1 MVIPIQTGVPIP
13 PITDSMLV
21 VLGIILVAFVLFVTE
36 LFPVDVTALIILVL
50 LMVLGPWT
58 NVSPTDGLSGFSNEA
73 TITVLAMLILSESV
87 RRTGAVQLLGHRVT
101 ALVGDSQFKQV
112 LATVGIAGS
121 VSGFIND
128 TPVVAL
134 LVPFASDLA
143 HRGNTSPSKLMIPL
157 SYAAM
162 LGGTLTLIGTST
174 NLLASGLAQQLLGR
188 SLGIFQFTPV
198 GVVVLITGALYLV
211 FVAPRLLPERVRPRE
226 TLLEEYEV
234 EEYLAEL
241 VAPEASPLVGTPIA
255 DIPAEAGFGG
265 EVKEVVRE
273 DTVLSPFSDEPVEPN
288 DLFLITASRAGLTSL
303 IEEEALNPL
312 PTVGR
317 EPAVTEEPARGDAE
331 TVLIEVVVPTDSA
344 LIGDTIETSTIL
356 ERYDAMLVALQRGGV
371 RLPRVREAEFTVGDL
386 LLLQLPADELE
397 RVAET
402 RDLIVAREIPREDY
416 RYDKI
421 PVAVAILAGV
431 VGSAALG
438 LLEIQVAALAGVVG
452 MVLSGTLAPTELY
465 EGVDWTVIFLLAGVI
480 PLGIAMENTGTAALL
495 GALVATT
502 AQYLPTVAVLG
513 VFYAATVILTN
524 IISNNATVALMV
536 PVAINAA
543 REIGTNPLAFLLA
556 VMFAASA
563 AFMSP
568 VGYQTNLFVYRP
580 GGYRFTD
587 FARVGALLQVILAVV
602 TPLTI
607 AVYFGL

>member
-1 MVIPIQTGVPIP
+1 
-13 PITDSMLV
+13 MLV

-36 LFPVDVTALIILVL
+36 LFPVDVTALIVLVL

-58 NVSPTDGLSGFSNEA
+58 KVSPTDGLSGFSNEA

-87 RRTGAVQLLGHRVT
+87 RRTGAVQLLGHRV
-101 ALVGDSQFKQV
+101 AGLVGDSQFKQV
-112 LATVGIAGS
+112 FATVGLAGS

-198 GVVVLITGALYLV
+198 GIVVLVTGVLYLV

-241 VAPEASPLVGTPIA
+241 VAPETSPLVGTPIS

-265 EVKEVVRE
+265 EVKEVLRE
-273 DTVLSPFSDEPVEPN
+273 DAVLSPFSDELVEPN
-288 DLFLITASRAGLTSL
+288 DRFLISASRPDLTSL

-317 EPAVTEEPARGDAE
+317 EPAVTEEPARSDDTE
-331 TVLIEVVVPTDSA
+331 SVLIEVVIPTDSA
-344 LIGDTIETSTIL
+344 LIGETIETSTIL
-356 ERYDAMLVALQRGGV
+356 QRYDATLVALQRGDV
-371 RLPRVREAEFTVGDL
+371 RLPRVRETEFTVGDL

-421 PVAVAILAGV
+421 PVAVAILAAV

-480 PLGIAMENTGTAALL
+480 PLGIAMENTGTAAFL

-513 VFYAATVILTN
+513 VFYAATVVLTN
-524 IISNNATVALMV
+524 IVSNNATVALMV

-587 FARVGALLQVILAVV
+587 FARVGILLQLILAVV
-602 TPLTI
+602 TPLAI

>member
-1 MVIPIQTGVPIP
+1 
-13 PITDSMLV
+13 MLV
-21 VLGIILVAFVLFVTE
+21 VLGIILLAFVLFVTE

-50 LMVLGPWT
+50 LMLLGHWT
-58 NVSPTDGLSGFSNEA
+58 KVSSTDGLSGFSNEA

-87 RRTGAVQLLGHRVT
+87 RRTGAVQLLGHRV
-101 ALVGDSQFKQV
+101 AGLVGDSQFKQV

-198 GVVVLITGALYLV
+198 GVVVLVTGVLYLV
-211 FVAPRLLPERVRPRE
+211 FIAPYLLPERVRPRE

-255 DIPAEAGFGG
+255 DIPIEAGFGG

-273 DTVLSPFSDEPVEPN
+273 DTVFSPFSNEPVEPN
-288 DLFLITASRAGLTSL
+288 DLFLITASRPDLTSL
-303 IEEEALNPL
+303 IEREALNPL

-317 EPAVTEEPARGDAE
+317 EPAVVEEMPDDAE
-331 TVLIEVVVPTDSA
+331 TVLIEVVVPTDST
-344 LIGDTIETSTIL
+344 LIGETIETSTTL
-356 ERYDAMLVALQRGGV
+356 QRYDATLVALQRGDV

-421 PVAVAILAGV
+421 PVAIAILAVV

-438 LLEIQVAALAGVVG
+438 LLEIQVAALMGVVA
-452 MVLSGTLAPTELY
+452 MVLSGTLSPTELY

-513 VFYAATVILTN
+513 VFYATTVVLTN

-563 AFMSP
+563 AFLSP
-568 VGYQTNLFVYRP
+568 VGYQTNLFVYGP

-587 FARVGALLQVILAVV
+587 YFRVGALLQVILAVV
-602 TPLTI
+602 TPLAI

>member
-1 MVIPIQTGVPIP
+1 MLIPLQTGVTIP
-13 PITDSMLV
+13 PVTDSMLV
-21 VLGIILVAFVLFVTE
+21 VLGIILVAFILFVTE
-36 LFPVDVTALIILVL
+36 LFPVDVTALIVLVL
-50 LMVLGPWT
+50 LMILGPWT

-101 ALVGDSQFKQV
+101 ALVGDSQFKQI

-188 SLGIFQFTPV
+188 SLGVFQFTPV
-198 GVVVLITGALYLV
+198 GVVVLITGLLYLV

-255 DIPAEAGFGG
+255 DIPVEAGFGG
-265 EVKEVVRE
+265 EVKEVIRE
-273 DTVLSPFSDEPVEPN
+273 DTVLSPFSEEPVEPN
-288 DLFLITASRAGLTSL
+288 DTFLITASRAGLTSL
-303 IEEEALNPL
+303 IENEALNPL

-317 EPAVTEEPARGDAE
+317 EPAVTEEARKDSE

-356 ERYDAMLVALQRGGV
+356 ERYDATLVALQRGDV
-371 RLPRVREAEFTVGDL
+371 RLPRIREAEFTVGDL

-421 PVAVAILAGV
+421 PVAIAILAAV

-438 LLEIQVAALAGVVG
+438 FLEIQVAALAGVVA
-452 MVLSGTLAPTELY
+452 MVLSGTLSPTELY

-495 GALVATT
+495 GALVATS
-502 AQYLPTVAVLG
+502 AQYLPTVGVLA
-513 VFYAATVILTN
+513 VFYASTVILTN

-543 REIGTNPLAFLLA
+543 REIGANPLAFLLA

-587 FARVGALLQVILAVV
+587 FARVGALLQVILAIV
-602 TPLTI
+602 TPLAI

>member
-1 MVIPIQTGVPIP
+1 
-13 PITDSMLV
+13 MLV
-21 VLGIILVAFVLFVTE
+21 VLGIILVAFILFVTE

-50 LMVLGPWT
+50 LMILGPWT
-58 NVSPTDGLSGFSNEA
+58 EVSPTDGLSGFSNEA
-73 TITVLAMLILSESV
+73 TITVLAMLILSESI

-101 ALVGDSQFKQV
+101 ALVGDSQFKQI

-188 SLGIFQFTPV
+188 SLGVFQFTPV
-198 GVVVLITGALYLV
+198 GVVVLITGVLYLV

-255 DIPAEAGFGG
+255 DIPVEAGFNG

-273 DTVLSPFSDEPVEPN
+273 DTVLSPFSDDPVEPN
-288 DLFLITASRAGLTSL
+288 DTFLISASRGGLISL
-303 IEEEALNPL
+303 IEDEALNPL
-312 PTVGR
+312 PTIGR
-317 EPAVTEEPARGDAE
+317 DPSVTEEARKDSE

-344 LIGDTIETSTIL
+344 LIGDTIETSRIL
-356 ERYDAMLVALQRGGV
+356 ERYDATLVALQRGDV
-371 RLPRVREAEFTVGDL
+371 RLPRVRETEFTVGDL

-421 PVAVAILAGV
+421 PVAVAILAAV

-438 LLEIQVAALAGVVG
+438 FLEIQVAALAGVVA

-495 GALVATT
+495 GALVATS

-513 VFYAATVILTN
+513 VFYASTVVLTN

-543 REIGTNPLAFLLA
+543 REIGANPLAFLLA

-587 FARVGALLQVILAVV
+587 FARVGAFLQVILAIV

-607 AVYFGL
+607 AVYFGIG

>member
-1 MVIPIQTGVPIP
+1 
-13 PITDSMLV
+13 MLV
-21 VLGIILVAFVLFVTE
+21 VLGIVLLAFILFVTE
-36 LFPVDVTALIILVL
+36 LFPVDVTALIVLVL
-50 LMVLGPWT
+50 LMLLGHWT
-58 NVSPTDGLSGFSNEA
+58 RVSPTDGLSGFSNEA

-101 ALVGDSQFKQV
+101 GIVGDSQFRQV
-112 LATVGIAGS
+112 FATVGIAGS

-162 LGGTLTLIGTST
+162 LGGTLTLIGSST

-198 GVVVLITGALYLV
+198 GIVVLITGALYLI

-241 VAPEASPLVGTPIA
+241 VAPETSPLVGTPIA
-255 DIPAEAGFGG
+255 DVPVEAGFGG

-288 DLFLITASRAGLTSL
+288 DLFLITANRLDLTSL
-303 IEEEALNPL
+303 IEREALNPL

-317 EPAVTEEPARGDAE
+317 EPAVTEEIPGDDDAE
-331 TVLIEVVVPTDSA
+331 TVLIEVVVPTGSE
-344 LIGDTIETSTIL
+344 LIGDTIETSTTL
-356 ERYDAMLVALQRGGV
+356 QRYESTLVALLRGDV
-371 RLPRVREAEFTVGDL
+371 RLPRVHEAEFAVGDL

-397 RVAET
+397 RLAET
-402 RDLIVAREIPREDY
+402 RDLIVAREIPGEDY

-421 PVAVAILAGV
+421 PVAIAILGV
-431 VGSAALG
+431 VVASAALG
-438 LLEIQVAALAGVVG
+438 ILEIQVAALLGVVA
-452 MVLSGTLAPTELY
+452 MVLSGTLSPTELY

-480 PLGIAMENTGTAALL
+480 PLGIAMENTGTAAFL

-502 AQYLPTVAVLG
+502 SRYLPTIAVLG
-513 VFYAATVILTN
+513 VFYVTTVILTN

-568 VGYQTNLFVYRP
+568 VGYQTNLFVYGP

-587 FARVGALLQVILAVV
+587 FARVGVLLQVILAIV
-602 TPLTI
+602 TPI
-607 AVYFGL
+607 AISLFFGL

>member
-1 MVIPIQTGVPIP
+1 
-13 PITDSMLV
+13 MLV
-21 VLGIILVAFVLFVTE
+21 VLGIILLAFVLFVTE
-36 LFPVDVTALIILVL
+36 LFPVDVTSLIILVV
-50 LMVLGPWT
+50 LMVFGHWT
-58 NVSPTDGLSGFSNEA
+58 HVSPTEGLSGFSNEA

-87 RRTGAVQLLGHRVT
+87 RQTGAVQLLGHRV
-101 ALVGDSQFKQV
+101 AGVVGDSQFRQV
-112 LATVGIAGS
+112 FATVGIAGS

-211 FVAPRLLPERVRPRE
+211 FIAPRLLPERVRPRE

-241 VAPEASPLVGTPIA
+241 VAPENSPLVGTPIA
-255 DIPAEAGFGG
+255 DVPTEAGFGG

-273 DTVLSPFSDEPVEPN
+273 DTVLSPFSSKPVEPD
-288 DLFLITASRAGLTSL
+288 DLFLITASRPDLTSL
-303 IEEEALNPL
+303 IEAEALNPL

-317 EPAVTEEPARGDAE
+317 EPAVTEEMPDDGAE
-331 TVLIEVVVPTDSA
+331 SVLIEVVVPTDSA
-344 LIGDTIETSTIL
+344 LIGETIATSTTL
-356 ERYDAMLVALQRGGV
+356 RRYDATLVALQRGDV

-402 RDLIVAREIPREDY
+402 RDLIVARELPREDY

-421 PVAVAILAGV
+421 PVAIAILAAV
-431 VGSAALG
+431 VGLAALG
-438 LLEIQVAALAGVVG
+438 FLEIQVAALAGVVA
-452 MVLSGTLAPTELY
+452 MVLSGTLSPTELY

-480 PLGIAMENTGTAALL
+480 PLGIAMENTGTAAFL
-495 GALVATT
+495 GALVATSSRF
-502 AQYLPTVAVLG
+502 LPTIAVLG
-513 VFYAATVILTN
+513 VFYVTTVVLTN

-543 REIGTNPLAFLLA
+543 REIGVNPLAFLLS

-568 VGYQTNLFVYRP
+568 VGYQTNLFVYGP

-587 FARVGALLQVILAVV
+587 FARVGVWLQIILAIV
-602 TPLTI
+602 TPITI
-607 AVYFGL
+607 ALYFGL